1 MGEAPQHARP
11 LLLLL
16 LVVLMRVGCDGVV
29 GSSARLD
36 ACGVCAGDNST
47 CRTVSGI
54 FTRPQLPPGLNV
66 VTLLPQ
72 GACNLS
78 IAQLRPSR
86 NLLSLRRLGGGLV
99 LHGGRGASWS
109 GRYEA
114 GGTRFTYSQAD
125 HLRGV
130 GETLT
135 APGPLS
141 EPLELLLMYQQPNH
155 GIKYEY
161 ALPLL
166 RRELGAAGAPPTA
179 LAPPLLPP
187 TTAAPMDNEVGDDA
201 FALDTRP
208 SMDSP
213 DGRAQ
218 PGQRSKGRRY
228 VWRVTGL
235 TDCSKTCGGG
245 TQQAVIQCVRENS
258 LLPVSEKR
266 CQDQDKPSSY
276 PVRCGTRPCPAQWV
290 AGDWSGC
297 SVTCGS
303 GTQTREQSCRQE
315 ISSNLAVRVA
325 DGACLS
331 PKPEIATVQVCRLPA
346 CSSLHAH
353 HHQHHGH
360 HHQHHVAHPRPPPPP
375 QLDLQLENAPAPA
388 APAPAAPAP
397 ATPAP
402 AASWSVG
409 PWGPCAAECGRG
421 VRSRSVSCPSGE
433 CRPEEEPPRQ
443 EACDAGP
450 CTTAAIAHVWLASEW
465 SSHCSAECGT
475 GVQSRSVVCS
485 AGPGTDRPQAALS
498 PGAACEARLRPPHTR
513 ACSAEAAA
521 CRAQWFAAPWGPCSA
536 TCGQGVQTRGVA
548 CVLWQRGQ
556 GRYQVQDD
564 EYCEPRQRPELQQPC
579 AERACPPHWYAGEW
593 SECSRSC
600 GTGAQKREV
609 RCVGPAGPSTACAEG
624 AKLPTRKACLLQD
637 CSGPRAPSHDPGHA
651 PPSADQ
657 ASPHSLDEPADSGV
671 VCEDRLRNC
680 HLVVQARLCKYS
692 YYGTSCCNSCRRKG
706 E

>member
-1 MGEAPQHARP
+1 
-11 LLLLL
+11 
-16 LVVLMRVGCDGVV
+16 RVGCDGVV
-29 GSSARLD
+29 GSSARPD

-66 VTLLPQ
+66 VALLPQ

-86 NLLSLRRLGGGLV
+86 NLLSLRRPGPGGSLL
-99 LHGGRGASWS
+99 LHAGRGASWS

-114 GGTRFTYSQAD
+114 GGTRFTYTQAD
-125 HLRGV
+125 QMRGV
-130 GETLT
+130 GETLS
-135 APGPLS
+135 APGPLA
-141 EPLELLLMYQQPNH
+141 EPLELVLLYQQPNH

-161 ALPLL
+161 ALPALPL
-166 RRELGAAGAPPTA
+166 ARRELGAAGAPPTA

-208 SMDSP
+208 PMDSP
-213 DGRAQ
+213 ESR
-218 PGQRSKGRRY
+218 GQRGKGRRY

-235 TDCSKTCGGG
+235 TECSKTCGGG
-245 TQQAVIQCVRENS
+245 TQQAIVQCVRENS

-266 CQDQDKPSSY
+266 CQDQDRPSSY

-315 ISSNLAVRVA
+315 VSANLAVRVA

-331 PKPEIATVQVCRLPA
+331 PRPEIATVQVCRLPP
-346 CSSLHAH
+346 CSSMHAH
-353 HHQHHGH
+353 HHGHHGH
-360 HHQHHVAHPRPPPPP
+360 HQHHHHVSHPRPPPPP
-375 QLDLQLENAPAPA
+375 QRDLQLEGAPAPA
-388 APAPAAPAP
+388 FAP

-402 AASWSVG
+402 APAPAPAAASWSVG
-409 PWGPCAAECGRG
+409 PWGACSAECGRG
-421 VRSRSVSCPSGE
+421 VRSRGVTCPSGG
-433 CRPEEEPPRQ
+433 CRPEEQPPRQ

-450 CTTAAIAHVWLASEW
+450 CTAPAAAAATPAAAHVWLASEW

-485 AGPGTDRPQAALS
+485 AGPGSDRPA
-498 PGAACEARLRPPHTR
+498 PGAAPVPGCEARLRPAHTR
-513 ACSAEAAA
+513 ACSAEAAS
-521 CRAQWFAAPWGPCSA
+521 CRAQWFVAPWGPCSA

-564 EYCEPRQRPELQQPC
+564 ALCEPRQRPEPQQPC
-579 AERACPPHWYAGEW
+579 AERACPPHWYASEW

-609 RCVGPAGPSTACAEG
+609 RCVGPAGPSTACPED
-624 AKLPTRKACLLQD
+624 AKLPTRKACHLQD
-637 CSGPRAPSHDPGHA
+637 CPARATGATGTSHVQSHDGGA
-651 PPSADQ
+651 VPPSADQ
-657 ASPHSLDEPADSGV
+657 ASPHTSDEPADSGI

-680 HLVVQARLCKYS
+680 HIVVQARLCKYS
-692 YYGTSCCNSCRRKG
+692 FYGTSCCHSCRRKG